1 MNLYHIQTK
10 TRRDLRLK
18 GRGALATLA
27 VGVALSA
34 CSSVDCPLNNTVYAN
49 YRLKGSV
56 TSLPDTLTISTARA
70 DGSDSVFINH
80 QVNTDSFLLPMSY
93 GRDTDELYL
102 RTNSLL
108 DTIWVTKTNTPHF
121 ESVDCGVAYFHVIT
135 GVRYTR
141 NAIDSIVI
149 NHKEVNYD
157 ATQQHF
163 HIYFKEYRF

>member
-1 MNLYHIQTK
+1 MDMTPTSSIC
-10 TRRDLRLK
+10 
-18 GRGALATLA
+18 APTLF
-27 VGVALSA
+27 
-34 CSSVDCPLNNTVYAN
+34 
-49 YRLKGSV
+49 
-56 TSLPDTLTISTARA
+56 STPSR
-70 DGSDSVFINH
+70 
-80 QVNTDSFLLPMSY
+80 
-93 GRDTDELYL
+93 
-102 RTNSLL
+102 
-108 DTIWVTKTNTPHF
+108 VTKTNTPHF